1 MALIS
6 PLSPWSLGQQL
17 GLAVLVF
24 TVAVVSVIVYGCFF
38 HPIAHIPGPFL
49 AKFSPLWIM
58 RALHRM
64 RFNSELQALH
74 QRYGPVVRVGPNE
87 VSFASLEA
95 ETAIYA
101 KQEDG
106 RFSKDGTFLTLFSD
120 LVLNAPTLITIPDPA
135 LHKKL
140 HKVIQ
145 QAFTP
150 QALARQEPIQ
160 KLHIDMAM
168 SEVEELAQKGGA
180 VDIADTL
187 ETMFWEIIGDLA
199 FGEPL
204 MSGKRPTY
212 ESLKQ
217 LGKSTMPMVEA
228 LSFFLAMPGIA
239 SLLESARSLVTA
251 LPFPSQLS
259 KLVPSSKLRD
269 CVDRQDGRED
279 FLTAIM
285 GSEKQGLTL
294 DADAFF
300 SNAMGLTLA
309 GYQTTA
315 TTLAATFYHILRY
328 PDAYNR
334 VCFEIRSNFTNEE
347 DITGERLAR
356 LPFLSAC
363 IRETLRLLPPANGKT
378 AQRTAPSCTIDGV
391 HIPAGT
397 TVSADLYTIQRSP
410 EYFADPA
417 TFRPERWLDGVEDTE
432 FRADNRTA
440 YRPFLIGS
448 RACIGRH
455 MAQQSIRLIV
465 GKLLWRYDLELL
477 DRDGFIWE
485 RDAGSSLIYT
495 EYKVMASEAIR
506 HTRPNH
512 EVAVYAESD
521 TDDEFKQPARK
532 KTKRERANSSRSTT
546 ITPDRGNVS
555 QQRPMRRSKFPLLSL
570 PIEIRYM
577 IYNSSTPS
585 DEFLIVNRDPGP
597 YKPIPRQIY
606 GNKVIHNLH
615 KTCRTISS
623 ETREIIYRR
632 RFIVHDMKTL
642 RAWLD
647 MIGPQ
652 NRQQLRSIRL
662 SRPRVSSEIRC
673 KRVASA
679 VSREGRDQL
688 AYRRQ
693 SRKLSRLLL
702 DCDNLQNLE
711 LNFRYCFYSLPPL
724 SLGHTTCLRE
734 RYAAEIMYE
743 DFWEFFHHRLDRG
756 DSPESLCWIL
766 KAARNNFH
774 ALPGLPSPDVTADE
788 RQWDCSEHIVAE
800 YVMLLLWKDI
810 ELRGGPKSDPERK
823 LPPSATLMRCQ
834 KWNNQDLQ

>member
-1 MALIS
+1 MAFTS
-6 PLSPWSLGQQL
+6 PLLTWSLGQQL
-17 GLAVLVF
+17 SLALVIL
-24 TVAVVSVIVYGCFF
+24 ALALVSVVIYGCFL
-38 HPIAHIPGPFL
+38 HPLRRIPGPFL

-64 RFNSELQALH
+64 RFNSELQSLH
-74 QRYGPVVRVGPNE
+74 QQYGPVVRVGPNE

-135 LHKKL
+135 LHRKL

-168 SEVEELAQKGGA
+168 SEFEELAKSGGT

-228 LSFFLAMPGIA
+228 LSFFLALPGVA
-239 SLLESARSLVTA
+239 SVLGIARSLITA

-269 CVDRQDGRED
+269 CAERQDGRED

-285 GSEKQGLTL
+285 GSEKQDLTL
-294 DADAFF
+294 DPDAFF

-315 TTLAATFYHILRY
+315 TTLSATFYHILRY
-328 PDAYNR
+328 PEAYNR
-334 VCFEIRSNFTNEE
+334 VCFEIRSTFASDEE
-347 DITGERLAR
+347 ITGARLGR
-356 LPFLSAC
+356 LPFLNAC

-417 TFRPERWLDGVEDTE
+417 NFRPERWLDGAEDTE
-432 FRADNRTA
+432 FKGDNRTA

-448 RACIGRH
+448 RACIGRE
-455 MAQQSIRLIV
+455 MAQQNIRLIV
-465 GKLLWRYDLELL
+465 AKLLWKYDFQQL
-477 DRDGFIWE
+477 DQDGFVWE

-495 EYKVMASEAIR
+495 DYKVMVHVMKASG
-506 HTRPNH
+506 
-512 EVAVYAESD
+512 
-521 TDDEFKQPARK
+521 
-532 KTKRERANSSRSTT
+532 RS
-546 ITPDRGNVS
+546 
-555 QQRPMRRSKFPLLSL
+555 
-570 PIEIRYM
+570 
-577 IYNSSTPS
+577 
-585 DEFLIVNRDPGP
+585 
-597 YKPIPRQIY
+597 
-606 GNKVIHNLH
+606 
-615 KTCRTISS
+615 
-623 ETREIIYRR
+623 
-632 RFIVHDMKTL
+632 
-642 RAWLD
+642 
-647 MIGPQ
+647 
-652 NRQQLRSIRL
+652 
-662 SRPRVSSEIRC
+662 
-673 KRVASA
+673 
-679 VSREGRDQL
+679 
-688 AYRRQ
+688 
-693 SRKLSRLLL
+693 
-702 DCDNLQNLE
+702 
-711 LNFRYCFYSLPPL
+711 
-724 SLGHTTCLRE
+724 
-734 RYAAEIMYE
+734 
-743 DFWEFFHHRLDRG
+743 
-756 DSPESLCWIL
+756 
-766 KAARNNFH
+766 
-774 ALPGLPSPDVTADE
+774 
-788 RQWDCSEHIVAE
+788 
-800 YVMLLLWKDI
+800 
-810 ELRGGPKSDPERK
+810 
-823 LPPSATLMRCQ
+823 
-834 KWNNQDLQ
+834 

>member
-1 MALIS
+1 MAFTS
-6 PLSPWSLGQQL
+6 PLSTWSSGQQL
-17 GLAVLVF
+17 SLALVIL
-24 TVAVVSVIVYGCFF
+24 ALALVSVVIYGCFL
-38 HPIAHIPGPFL
+38 HPLRRIPGPFL

-64 RFNSELQALH
+64 RFNSELQSLH
-74 QRYGPVVRVGPNE
+74 QQYGPVVRVGPNE

-120 LVLNAPTLITIPDPA
+120 LVLNAPTLITIPDPT
-135 LHKKL
+135 LHRKL

-168 SEVEELAQKGGA
+168 SEFEELAKSGGT

-228 LSFFLAMPGIA
+228 LSFFLALPGIA
-239 SLLESARSLVTA
+239 PVLGIARSLITA

-269 CVDRQDGRED
+269 CAERQDGRED

-285 GSEKQGLTL
+285 GSEKQDLTL

-300 SNAMGLTLA
+300 SNAMGLTYVQTDLLNATFAYIYHSLA

-315 TTLAATFYHILRY
+315 TTLSATFYHILRY
-328 PDAYNR
+328 PEAYNR
-334 VCFEIRSNFTNEE
+334 VCFEIRSTFASDEE
-347 DITGERLAR
+347 ITGARLGR
-356 LPFLSAC
+356 LPFLNAC

-410 EYFADPA
+410 EYFVDPA
-417 TFRPERWLDGVEDTE
+417 SFRPERWLDGAEDTE
-432 FRADNRTA
+432 FKGDNRTA

-448 RACIGRH
+448 RACIGRE

-465 GKLLWRYDLELL
+465 AKLLWRYDFQQL
-477 DRDGFIWE
+477 DQDGFVWE

-495 EYKVMASEAIR
+495 DYKIMVHVMKASG
-506 HTRPNH
+506 
-512 EVAVYAESD
+512 
-521 TDDEFKQPARK
+521 
-532 KTKRERANSSRSTT
+532 RS
-546 ITPDRGNVS
+546 
-555 QQRPMRRSKFPLLSL
+555 
-570 PIEIRYM
+570 
-577 IYNSSTPS
+577 
-585 DEFLIVNRDPGP
+585 
-597 YKPIPRQIY
+597 
-606 GNKVIHNLH
+606 
-615 KTCRTISS
+615 
-623 ETREIIYRR
+623 
-632 RFIVHDMKTL
+632 
-642 RAWLD
+642 
-647 MIGPQ
+647 
-652 NRQQLRSIRL
+652 
-662 SRPRVSSEIRC
+662 
-673 KRVASA
+673 
-679 VSREGRDQL
+679 
-688 AYRRQ
+688 
-693 SRKLSRLLL
+693 
-702 DCDNLQNLE
+702 
-711 LNFRYCFYSLPPL
+711 
-724 SLGHTTCLRE
+724 
-734 RYAAEIMYE
+734 
-743 DFWEFFHHRLDRG
+743 
-756 DSPESLCWIL
+756 
-766 KAARNNFH
+766 
-774 ALPGLPSPDVTADE
+774 
-788 RQWDCSEHIVAE
+788 
-800 YVMLLLWKDI
+800 
-810 ELRGGPKSDPERK
+810 
-823 LPPSATLMRCQ
+823 
-834 KWNNQDLQ
+834 